1 MGGNGEEG
9 ERDPFR
15 RLTNGHA
22 DCPARTNHGNIVP
35 RHERYG
41 GRHRH
46 VVVIIGVV
54 VGERSGV
61 VYPRGGG

>member
-22 DCPARTNHGNIVP
+22 DRPARTNHGDIVP

-46 VVVIIGVV
+46 VVIII
-54 VGERSGV
+54 VGERGGVMYPGSG
-61 VYPRGGG
+61 G